1 MNHPVFKLNDRLI
14 GKEYPPLL
22 VAEIGINHN
31 GSLEQAKHLV
41 DCAYKAGIEVIKH
54 QTHIPEDEYSLEAAD
69 VKPAHT
75 NESIVNIMRDCC
87 LSESDEYELMNYVH
101 EKGQVFIS
109 TPFSRKALERLIS
122 FNIPALKI
130 GSGECSNY
138 PLLELVGSHKIPVV
152 MSTGMNDIKSI
163 SLAIKALNL
172 DHDQLALLHTTNI
185 YPTPFDHVRLSA
197 MIDMNNNFPEYVFG
211 LSDHTI
217 NSISS
222 LGAVA
227 LGASIIERHFTDD
240 KYRNGPDISCSMT
253 MQDAFHL
260 KHNIDIMHQCLGL
273 GSEKR
278 AHKNEKSTIEFA
290 FASVVAYK
298 DIQPGDLLS
307 SENLWVKRPG
317 TGEIKADNFKSLIGK
332 TAVSFIPQ
340 NSQLK
345 WSQIT

>member
-1 MNHPVFKLNDRLI
+1 M
-14 GKEYPPLL
+14 
-22 VAEIGINHN
+22 
-31 GSLEQAKHLV
+31 
-41 DCAYKAGIEVIKH
+41 
-54 QTHIPEDEYSLEAAD
+54 
-69 VKPAHT
+69 KPAHT

-101 EKGQVFIS
+101 EKGQIFIS
-109 TPFSRKALERLIS
+109 TLFTQSTGTSIS
-122 FNIPALKI
+122 FDVSALKI

-163 SLAIKALNL
+163 SLAVKALNL

-253 MQDAFHL
+253 MQDAFLL
-260 KHNIDIMHQCLGL
+260 KQNIDIMHQCLGL
-273 GSEKR
+273 GSR
-278 AHKNEKSTIEFA
+278 NEH
-290 FASVVAYK
+290 
-298 DIQPGDLLS
+298 
-307 SENLWVKRPG
+307 
-317 TGEIKADNFKSLIGK
+317 IKMRK
-332 TAVSFIPQ
+332 VP
-340 NSQLK
+340 
-345 WSQIT
+345 